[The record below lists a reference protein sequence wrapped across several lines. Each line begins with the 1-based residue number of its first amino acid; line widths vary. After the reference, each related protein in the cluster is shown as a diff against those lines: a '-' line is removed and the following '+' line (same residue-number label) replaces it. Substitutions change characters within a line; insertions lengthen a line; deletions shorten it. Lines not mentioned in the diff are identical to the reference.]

1 MKTIVS
7 LILGLFATAVCASAQ
22 GTFALVGGDIETV
35 ANGRITGGTV
45 VIVDGL
51 ITAVGRDITPPEGA
65 EVIDCSGLTIYP
77 GFFDAGTTLG
87 LIEIGA
93 VEETRDES
101 EMGDITPH
109 ARALTAVNPNS
120 VSIPVTRVSGVTTA
134 LTAPRGGLLAGTASV
149 ISLFGYTPD
158 QMAIE
163 GGDALILNFPEKGRG
178 GWWDERSD
186 EEREKEWRE
195 KLTRLDEVWEGAEV
209 YARIDS
215 AGRAGGSS
223 RRDLTY
229 EHTAPYEAMLPAM
242 RGDIPVVIEV
252 NQAAD
257 IDSALA
263 WIARHDIPR
272 PILSG
277 VREGW
282 RVADHIAAA
291 GIPCIVGPVLAIPTR
306 ASDRYDRAYA
316 NPGLLAAAGVRVALR
331 TNDAENVRNLPFN
344 AGFAVAHGMEPTAA
358 LRAITLTPAEIFGVD
373 DQIGSIEVG
382 RQGTLFAIEGDPFE
396 TDTSPRYLFIRGWNV
411 PLESRH
417 TQLYNEFLDRT
428 P

>member
-1 MKTIVS
+1 MKYILVLLLGFLTTIAS
-7 LILGLFATAVCASAQ
+7 ASAQ

-65 EVIDCSGLTIYP
+65 EVINCSGLTIYP

-101 EMGDITPH
+101 EMGEITPH

-134 LTAPRGGLLAGTASV
+134 LTAPRGGVLPGTASV
-149 ISLFGYTPD
+149 ITLFGYTPD
-158 QMAIE
+158 RMALK
-163 GGDALILNFPEKGRG
+163 GGDALMVNFPEKGSG
-178 GWWDERSD
+178 GWWDERTD
-186 EEREKEWRE
+186 EQREKEWKERLT
-195 KLTRLDEVWEGAEV
+195 KLEEVWQGAEV
-209 YARIDS
+209 FARIDS
-215 AGRAGGSS
+215 AAEAGGEA

-229 EHTAPYEAMLPAM
+229 EHTAPYEAMLPAL
-242 RGDIPVVIEV
+242 RGEIPVVIEV
-252 NQAAD
+252 NRAED

-263 WIARHDIPR
+263 WIRRHNIPR
-272 PILSG
+272 PVLSG

-282 RVADHIAAA
+282 RVADRIAEA

-316 NPGLLAAAGVRVALR
+316 NPGLLAAAGVKVALR

-344 AGFAVAHGMEPTAA
+344 AGFAVAHGMEPTEA

-373 DQIGSIEVG
+373 DQVGSIEVG
-382 RQGTLFAIEGDPFE
+382 RQGTLFAVEGDPFE
-396 TDTSPRYLFIRGWNV
+396 TNTSPRYLFIGGWNV

-417 TQLYNEFLDRT
+417 TQLYNEFLHRT

>member
-1 MKTIVS
+1 MKYIVA
-7 LILGLFATAVCASAQ
+7 LFLGFLTTSASVSAQ
-22 GTFALVGGDIETV
+22 GTFALVGGDVETV
-35 ANGRITGGTV
+35 ANGRIMGGTV
-45 VIVDGL
+45 VIVDGV
-51 ITAVGRDITPPEGA
+51 ITAVGPDVAVPQGA

-93 VEETRDES
+93 VEVTRDES

-120 VSIPVTRVSGVTTA
+120 VAIPVTRVSGVTTA
-134 LTAPRGGLLAGTASV
+134 LTAPRGGVLPGTASV
-149 ISLFGYTPD
+149 INLFGYTPD
-158 QMAIE
+158 KMALK
-163 GGDALILNFPEKGRG
+163 GGDALIVNFPEKGRG
-178 GWWDERSD
+178 GWWDERTD
-186 EEREKEWRE
+186 EQREKEWKE
-195 KLTRLDEVWEGAEV
+195 KLTKLEEVWQGAEV
-209 YARIDS
+209 FARIDS
-215 AGRAGGSS
+215 AASAGGKV

-229 EHTAPYEAMLPAM
+229 EHTAPYEAMLPAL
-242 RGDIPVVIEV
+242 RGEIPVVIEV
-252 NQAAD
+252 NRAED

-263 WIARHDIPR
+263 WISRHNIRR
-272 PILSG
+272 PVLSG

-282 RVADHIAAA
+282 RVADRIAEA

-316 NPGLLAAAGVRVALR
+316 NPGLLAAAGVKVALR

-344 AGFAVAHGMEPTAA
+344 AGFAVAHGMEPTEA

-373 DQIGSIEVG
+373 DQVGSIEVG
-382 RQGTLFAIEGDPFE
+382 RQGTLFAVEGDPFE
-396 TDTSPRYLFIRGWNV
+396 TNTSPRYLFIGGWNV

-417 TQLYNEFLDRT
+417 TQLYDEFLHRT